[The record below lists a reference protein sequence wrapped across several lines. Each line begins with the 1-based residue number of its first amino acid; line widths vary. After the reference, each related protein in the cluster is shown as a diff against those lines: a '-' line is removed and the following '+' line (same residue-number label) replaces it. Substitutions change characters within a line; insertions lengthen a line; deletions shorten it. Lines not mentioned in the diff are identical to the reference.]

1 MKIVVIGG
9 NGLIGAKL
17 VGRLK
22 DRGHDVI
29 AASPRTGVNA
39 VTGEGL
45 DEALKGANVVI
56 DVSNAPS
63 FEDQAAMEFFQN
75 SARNIAAIEIAEGI
89 HHHIALSVVGTDR
102 LQESGYFRAKL
113 VQETLIKSAGVP
125 YTIVRATQ
133 FFEFLDSIIS
143 FSFVENAI
151 RLPAAAFQPI
161 AAGDVAAAL
170 EEVVLGEPVNGT
182 VEIAGPDRGT
192 LTGIVESY
200 LRATGDTRSIMTDPN
215 APYFGVSIDELSL
228 VPGQGARLQPTT
240 LQQWLQKSSH

>member
-89 HHHIALSVVGTDR
+89 HHHIALSVVGTDG

-113 VQETLIKSAGVP
+113 VQETLIKSSGVP

-133 FFEFLDSIIS
+133 FFEFLDSIVS

-192 LTGIVESY
+192 LIGIVESY
-200 LRATGDTRSIMTDPN
+200 LRTTGDTRSIVTDPN
-215 APYFGVSIDELSL
+215 APYFGVSIDEFSL
-228 VPGQGARLQPTT
+228 VPGRGARLQPTT